1 MLYMHQSGQRR
12 GEERM
17 NPIFKRT
24 SIRQWT
30 DEPVSREQILDLLKA
45 GMQAPSAVN
54 SQPWEFAVVTDPEVK
69 KRLSEISPY
78 SHFAAD
84 APVIIAL
91 LCRKENS
98 CPPYNQIDMGICTE
112 NILLEAV
119 ELGLGAV
126 MLGVCPLQDR
136 MDAMA
141 EILDLPEGVEAFGLI
156 PVGHPKAEKE
166 QVSRFDESRIRW
178 ID

>member
-112 NILLEAV
+112 NILLEASLV
-119 ELGLGAV
+119 LAPSCLAYARFRIAW
-126 MLGVCPLQDR
+126 MPWQK
-136 MDAMA
+136 
-141 EILDLPEGVEAFGLI
+141 FLI
-156 PVGHPKAEKE
+156 CQKVLKPSA
-166 QVSRFDESRIRW
+166 
-178 ID
+178 